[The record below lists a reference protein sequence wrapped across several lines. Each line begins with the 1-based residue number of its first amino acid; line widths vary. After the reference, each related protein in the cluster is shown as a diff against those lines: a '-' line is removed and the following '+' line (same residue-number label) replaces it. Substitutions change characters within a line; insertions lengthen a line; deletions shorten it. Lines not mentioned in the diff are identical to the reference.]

1 MLMFQSHFLTNF
13 DADVTMPKRDEEPGT
28 NKSFSLTHF
37 PKDMKNTQM
46 KVSCVLFSRHLFICS
61 LIFSDLQMT
70 ATQNQ
75 KAAASL
81 QVRKAKEDFPLRN
94 IKRLLT
100 LGVDIVDKN
109 QDKWQPTA
117 HKGRWKR
124 GYKRGKPSGS
134 AEGEEVATVKHKLK
148 NFRADRPNSRTLQS
162 FSPH

>member
-1 MLMFQSHFLTNF
+1 MVPVAAAGADSSNFSLLLYLRSDMLMFQSHSLTNF
-13 DADVTMPKRDEEPGT
+13 DADVTTPKRDEEPGT

-81 QVRKAKEDFPLRN
+81 QVRKAKEDFPL
-94 IKRLLT
+94 
-100 LGVDIVDKN
+100 
-109 QDKWQPTA
+109 P
-117 HKGRWKR
+117 
-124 GYKRGKPSGS
+124 
-134 AEGEEVATVKHKLK
+134 KHQ
-148 NFRADRPNSRTLQS
+148 T
-162 FSPH
+162 SPHSGC